1 MSDAGAGPSPE
12 TGPEAGEAETAAE
25 PGADPDADGGDGLVD
40 AARARRLFDY
50 AVAAGLFLLALV
62 AVVGLYTAVSSA
74 IATWVT
80 PEFRPLF
87 RAAFNLVVLLGAGA
101 GLAHQARRLT

>member
-1 MSDAGAGPSPE
+1 VSDADAGAGSS
-12 TGPEAGEAETAAE
+12 PEAGEAGAEAETGAE
-25 PGADPDADGGDGLVD
+25 PEADGLVD

>member
-1 MSDAGAGPSPE
+1 MSDADAGAGSS
-12 TGPEAGEAETAAE
+12 PEAGEAGTEAEAE
-25 PGADPDADGGDGLVD
+25 PDADGLVD

>member
-1 MSDAGAGPSPE
+1 MSDAGAGAGAGSS
-12 TGPEAGEAETAAE
+12 PEAGEAGTETGAE
-25 PGADPDADGGDGLVD
+25 PEADPDADGLVD
-40 AARARRLFDY
+40 AARARQLFDY

>member
-1 MSDAGAGPSPE
+1 MSDAGAGAGAGSS
-12 TGPEAGEAETAAE
+12 PEAGEAGTETGAE
-25 PGADPDADGGDGLVD
+25 PEADPDADGLVD